1 MNNRR
6 LFAATYGHLS
16 IDLVNASVAM
26 ILTASAAR
34 FDLSISQ
41 IGFGALVYQLAAA
54 MSQPLFGS
62 LTDNLRGRW
71 VGATGLLWTLLLYT
85 LASFMPTYSLFIGV
99 LMVGGLGSGAFHAA
113 GLLNASSSGGKKP
126 TLATSVFF
134 VGGQVGYALGPIIA
148 GVLLLRMGLG
158 AMPWIALA
166 MLPAVFVMFFYMN
179 DPLPAPAP
187 AVARGSA
194 AAGAAGRRGKAH
206 TAAAFSGA
214 VAMTAL
220 FALITFRS
228 GTAQSFSTLLP
239 KYYDLQGISS
249 AQYGVMLGVFAM
261 SGAVGTFLGGFMGDR
276 YNRRTLLALVMFLS
290 APFAWMMLHS
300 SGWLFVAMAMGAGVF
315 LSIPHSIVLVMAQ
328 EMMPNR
334 RGLMGGV
341 TLGFIFA
348 SGSTVAWLAS
358 LAADRVGLPAVL
370 SALALMPILAGLC
383 ALLLPAWGPT
393 RTQVPE
399 PADMELG
406 TVAPAAAD

>member
-1 MNNRR
+1 
-6 LFAATYGHLS
+6 
-16 IDLVNASVAM
+16 
-26 ILTASAAR
+26 
-34 FDLSISQ
+34 
-41 IGFGALVYQLAAA
+41 

-239 KYYDLQGISS
+239 K
-249 AQYGVMLGVFAM
+249 M
-261 SGAVGTFLGGFMGDR
+261 SLNAR
-276 YNRRTLLALVMFLS
+276 ESRRPSMAS
-290 APFAWMMLHS
+290 CWASWPYRARWAPFWAASWVIATTGARCLPS
-300 SGWLFVAMAMGAGVF
+300 SC
-315 LSIPHSIVLVMAQ
+315 S
-328 EMMPNR
+328 
-334 RGLMGGV
+334 
-341 TLGFIFA
+341 
-348 SGSTVAWLAS
+348 
-358 LAADRVGLPAVL
+358 
-370 SALALMPILAGLC
+370 
-383 ALLLPAWGPT
+383 
-393 RTQVPE
+393 
-399 PADMELG
+399 
-406 TVAPAAAD
+406 